1 MNVCFVSLG
10 CDKNLVDSEVML
22 GLLRDAGY
30 SLTNDEAEA
39 DIIVVNT
46 CSFIHDAK
54 QESIDTI
61 LEMAEYKKCGR
72 LRALIVAGCLAER
85 YREEIAKEIPEVD
98 AMVGTTGI
106 DRVVPVIESV
116 LSGRSENAFCD
127 VNALPLPQTKRVNTT
142 GGYTA
147 YLKIAEGCDKH
158 CTYCAIPGMRG
169 KYRSVPMERLVAEA
183 EFLAE
188 GGCRELIIVAQEV
201 TLYGVD
207 LYGQKALPKLLK
219 QLAAISG
226 IAWIRLLYCYP
237 EEITPELI
245 QTIKT
250 EPKLCHYLD
259 MPIQHASDHVLH
271 EMGRR
276 TSRAELESLI
286 VRLRQEIPD
295 IVLRTSLITGFPG
308 ETQEDHECL
317 KDFVRRM
324 RFERLGV
331 FPYSK
336 EENTPAAKRK
346 DQILKKVKEQR
357 KKELMQQQQQIAFEN
372 AEKLVGREL
381 EVMVEGKLVEED
393 VFIGRSYMDAPKVD
407 GYIFFYGQGGYVS
420 GDFVRV
426 EIMEAKGY
434 DLVGRAVEKEVVL

>member
-1 MNVCFVSLG
+1 
-10 CDKNLVDSEVML
+10 
-22 GLLRDAGY
+22 
-30 SLTNDEAEA
+30 
-39 DIIVVNT
+39 
-46 CSFIHDAK
+46 FIHDAK

-106 DRVVPVIESV
+106 DKVVPVIESV
-116 LSGRSENAFCD
+116 LSGKPENAFCD
-127 VNALPLPQTKRVNTT
+127 INALPLPQTKRVNTT

-276 TSRAELESLI
+276 TSRAELENLI

-426 EIMEAKGY
+426 DIMEAKGY